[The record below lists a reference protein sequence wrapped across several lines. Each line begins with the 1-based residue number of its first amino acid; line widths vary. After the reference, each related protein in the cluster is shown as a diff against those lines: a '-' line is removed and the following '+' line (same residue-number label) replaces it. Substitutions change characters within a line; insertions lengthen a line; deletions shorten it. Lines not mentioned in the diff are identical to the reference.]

1 MSQSRIDDLR
11 MVDPVLTTVAQGY
24 SNASMIAH
32 RLFPIVQ
39 VSKLKGKI
47 PVFGKEAFA
56 VREMN
61 RAIRAESNRIPPSDL
76 QLVEFETQE
85 KDIETAIDYIE
96 EEETPDF
103 IRLEHRI
110 AKQLVDIMQL
120 GREQETANL
129 VQNPA
134 NFDPALQLAIDAA
147 SAFNDYTLTI
157 DPVQI
162 IKDAMGDVRGKI
174 ARYPNTM
181 IIGDSAYRALA
192 NHPKVIERVKYAGV
206 SNVST
211 AALSEIFEL
220 PMIFVGM
227 AVTTSDGTT
236 FTDVWNDNIILAYVD
251 ESERNARSEY
261 NPSFG
266 YTIQR
271 KGKPEIDS
279 YYENGGKIKIIRNTD
294 NYCLKITA
302 PEAAFLISNTNH

>member
-1 MSQSRIDDLR
+1 MPQSRIDDLR

-24 SNASMIAH
+24 TNASMIAH
-32 RLFPIVQ
+32 KLFPIVQ

-56 VREMN
+56 VRDMF
-61 RAIRAESNRIPPSDL
+61 RAIRAESNRIPPADL
-76 QLVEFETQE
+76 QLVEFETIE

-103 IRLEHRI
+103 ARLEHRI
-110 AKQLVDIMQL
+110 TKQLVDIMQL
-120 GREQETANL
+120 GREKETADL

-134 NFDPALQLAIDAA
+134 NFDPALHLAIDAA

-181 IIGDSAYRALA
+181 IIGDTAYRALA

-206 SNVST
+206 SNVNT
-211 AALSEIFEL
+211 AALSEVLEI
-220 PMIFVGM
+220 PKIYVGM
-227 AVTTSDGTT
+227 AVTTTDGST
-236 FTDVWNDNIILAYVD
+236 FSDVWNDNIILAYVD
-251 ESERNARSEY
+251 GSDKNSRSEY

-266 YTIQR
+266 YTLQR
-271 KGKPEIDS
+271 KGKPEVDS

-294 NYCLKITA
+294 NYCVKITA

>member
-1 MSQSRIDDLR
+1 